1 MCHCLSSLARWEE
14 HLRRTENLLNKT
26 EFASPKT
33 ALKTREVARQRMR
46 SDVGSRRL
54 AAEELDEGR
63 GSRDCERRELNTA
76 FSTTQV
82 PPGSGGLSESSGA
95 SSSLGRLAR
104 EPLTS
109 RTRSDIADAKV
120 ALGSRRV
127 VELGVGLGLWSG
139 ERGMEEDLDDG
150 NEEEPLKVVQPNS
163 SDLLGTLPDSE
174 SKA

>member
-1 MCHCLSSLARWEE
+1 MRWEE

-54 AAEELDEGR
+54 AVDKLDEGR
-63 GSRDCERRELNTA
+63 GLRDHKRQELSAA
-76 FSTTQV
+76 FSTTWI
-82 PPGSGGLSESSGA
+82 PPGSGGLSNA
-95 SSSLGRLAR
+95 SSSALSSIVVFVKGH
-104 EPLTS
+104 LTS
-109 RTRSDIADAKV
+109 RTRLDVTGAKV

-163 SDLLGTLPDSE
+163 SDLLGTPPDSE